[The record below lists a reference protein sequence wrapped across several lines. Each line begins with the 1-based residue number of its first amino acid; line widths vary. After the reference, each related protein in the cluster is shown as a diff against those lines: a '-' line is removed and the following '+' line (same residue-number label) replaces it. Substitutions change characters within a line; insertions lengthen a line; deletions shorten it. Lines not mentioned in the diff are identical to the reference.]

1 MRESAPFWYVDQ
13 LLAFLRRLSQFFLI
27 LSCNIEL
34 NISNRLFLR
43 HDSCV
48 IEGCENAAQTCATLA
63 TVYRFPFWAAVSP
76 VVFLFPHISTGGNP
90 PKGFSRKATRIV
102 EGSIV
107 SHDTQS
113 LGIQI
118 NQW

>member
-1 MRESAPFWYVDQ
+1 MRDSAPFWYVDQ
-13 LLAFLRRLSQFFLI
+13 PLALLGVFPIFLI
-27 LSCNIEL
+27 LRCNTEL
-34 NISNRLFLR
+34 NINNRWFLR

-48 IEGCENAAQTCATLA
+48 IEGCENSAQTCATLA
-63 TVYRFPFWAAVSP
+63 TVYRFPFWATVSL
-76 VVFLFPHISTGGNP
+76 VAFLFPHISIGDNP
-90 PKGFSRKATRIV
+90 PKGFRWKATRIV
-102 EGSIV
+102 EGSII